1 MTYKLSKTSK
11 GVAHHSPG
19 RTRIKVPKNQ
29 RHNLHQLKENLQ
41 NTPGVN
47 NVEIN
52 HSTGSVLVHHDHEMP
67 IFEVLHKAVETV
79 GTDLLTTL
87 IEGET
92 AELLGPA
99 TIVATGVGLIAS
111 MGKSFIGRR
120 QVAEGT
126 EAAPP
131 FLSGAP
137 TDLRILLPAGFLLA
151 AAYRAWETESFWVG
165 VSPLALAYWA
175 FDTYWKFNISS
186 DLSRVEAQNNGHG
199 NGHHPGPSSGHI

>member
-1 MTYKLSKTSK
+1 
-11 GVAHHSPG
+11 
-19 RTRIKVPKNQ
+19 VPKNQ

-47 NVEIN
+47 NVEVN
-52 HSTGSVLVHHDHEMP
+52 HNTGSVLVHHDHEMP

-120 QVAEGT
+120 TPPEGAEKPASFFSGT
-126 EAAPP
+126 PNDVK
-131 FLSGAP
+131 
-137 TDLRILLPAGFLLA
+137 TLLPAAFLLA
-151 AAYRAWETESFWVG
+151 AAYKAWETESFWTG

-175 FDTYWKFNISS
+175 FDTYWKLNISS
-186 DLSRVEAQNNGHG
+186 DLSRVEAQNLGGG
-199 NGHHPGPSSGHI
+199 NGHHPGPVAGPGQT